1 MISLGKED
9 FMFKNILFPILA
21 LKKGHESL
29 LNLETLLKNKN
40 LIIHNGDLDSLI
52 CMLLEQIKLM
62 ALRNDQERYD
72 LACHKLSSILDSQSG
87 EFYLLSMDNPTR
99 TEKVTQILIDI
110 L

>member
-52 CMLLEQIKLM
+52 CMLLE
-62 ALRNDQERYD
+62 
-72 LACHKLSSILDSQSG
+72 
-87 EFYLLSMDNPTR
+87 
-99 TEKVTQILIDI
+99 
-110 L
+110 